1 MSEFNDINNIN
12 DIMAIDFLKYV
23 IMIAML
29 VIAWFL
35 KDVFNR
41 FSALNEKTDASISKF
56 KEEHG
61 KLKGEVNILKTQMPS
76 DIKNLE
82 KVMDLKFDEIKKMI
96 SHTEETIKTNSQ
108 AFTLLYEEM
117 KKKNNP

>member
-1 MSEFNDINNIN
+1 MSDFNDINNIN

-41 FSALNEKTDASISKF
+41 FSTLNEKTDASISKF

-117 KKKNNP
+117 KKNNKR

>member
-1 MSEFNDINNIN
+1 MTNINNI
-12 DIMAIDFLKYV
+12 MELDFLKWAIGIAIIV
-23 IMIAML
+23 IGY
-29 VIAWFL
+29 FL
-35 KDVFNR
+35 NDVFKR
-41 FSALNEKTDASISKF
+41 FQNLNEKTDVSISKF

-61 KLKGEVNILKTQMPS
+61 KLKGEINLLKTQMPS

-96 SHTEETIKTNSQ
+96 SHTEQTIKTNSQ

-117 KKKNNP
+117 KKNNK

>member
-1 MSEFNDINNIN
+1 MDNIN
-12 DIMAIDFLKYV
+12 YIMEIDFLKYAIGV
-23 IMIAML
+23 AML
-29 VIAWFL
+29 IIAWFL
-35 KDVFNR
+35 KDVFSR
-41 FSALNEKTDASISKF
+41 FQSLNEKTDNSISKF

-61 KLKGEVNILKTQMPS
+61 KLKGEINLLKTQMPS

-96 SHTEETIKTNSQ
+96 VHTEETIKTNSQ

-117 KKKNNP
+117 KKNNK

>member
-1 MSEFNDINNIN
+1 MSEFNDINSIN

-41 FSALNEKTDASISKF
+41 FSTLNEKTDASISKF

-117 KKKNNP
+117 KKNNNR